1 MTHCIETLRASYA
14 RSQDNQVAIIEMA
27 ASSGLDLLT
36 DEERNPLITSTY
48 GVGEII
54 LDALDHHVTKI
65 ILGIGGSATNDGGS
79 GMLCALG
86 AQFLDSKNQPLK
98 LGGGYLSEL
107 AKLTFQ
113 T

>member
-1 MTHCIETLRASYA
+1 MRLMR
-14 RSQDNQVAIIEMA
+14 
-27 ASSGLDLLT
+27 
-36 DEERNPLITSTY
+36 
-48 GVGEII
+48 
-54 LDALDHHVTKI
+54 HVTKI